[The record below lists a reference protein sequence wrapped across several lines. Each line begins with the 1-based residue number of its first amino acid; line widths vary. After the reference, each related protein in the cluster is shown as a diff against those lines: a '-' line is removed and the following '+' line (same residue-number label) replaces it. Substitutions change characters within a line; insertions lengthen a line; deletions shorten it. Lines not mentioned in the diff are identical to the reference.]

1 MSKAVRFQAL
11 DALRGLAIAL
21 MILVNTPGSWSAV
34 YSPLLHAPW
43 HGFTFADLV
52 FPGFLFV
59 VGAAMFFALK
69 QATLNAEWLRKIG
82 KRTLLMFL
90 CGLLLNWFWLHD
102 IATLRI
108 MGVLQRIALCY
119 GLAAVL
125 ILLLGSLGQG
135 ADPEQRQR
143 RIRRQLPLLALLLLC
158 GYWGL
163 LQLSADPYSVE
174 HNVVRQLDLMIF
186 GAAHLYQGFG
196 MAFDPEGLLSTLPA
210 IVNLLLGYWIAA
222 ELSLRK
228 PAAGVRWLWA
238 TGAVLVVLALL
249 LSLMWP
255 INKALWTG
263 SYVLLSGGLLVWLLA
278 LMVWLID
285 IRGASHLAE
294 PLRIYGTNPL
304 FIYML
309 SWIWAVVLSSLLVW
323 QQDGQ
328 MMSAYQYGFELLAAL
343 MPDKLA
349 SLLFAVAHVLLFW
362 LLSYWLYRRQIF
374 IKL

>member
-21 MILVNTPGSWSAV
+21 MILVNTPGSWSEV

-69 QATLNAEWLRKIG
+69 QATLDASWLVKIG

-90 CGLLLNWFWLHD
+90 CGLFLNWFWMHELD
-102 IATLRI
+102 SLRV

-119 GLAAVL
+119 GLAAL
-125 ILLLGSLGQG
+125 IILGLGALGQQT
-135 ADPEQRQR
+135 DIEQRQR
-143 RIRRQLPLLALLLLC
+143 RIRRQLPVLAALLLF

-163 LQLSADPYSVE
+163 LQLSPDPYSVE
-174 HNVVRQLDLMIF
+174 HNVVRQLDLILF
-186 GAAHLYQGFG
+186 GSAHLYQGFG

-210 IVNLLLGYWIAA
+210 IVNVLLGYWIAA
-222 ELSLRK
+222 ELSQRK

-238 TGAVLVVLALL
+238 TGAVLVVIALG
-249 LSLMWP
+249 LSLVWP
-255 INKALWTG
+255 LNKALWTG
-263 SYVLLSGGLLVWLLA
+263 SYVLFSGGLLVWLLA

-285 IRGASHLAE
+285 IRGATRLAE

-309 SWIWAVVLSSLLVW
+309 SWIWAVVLSKLWVW
-323 QQDGQ
+323 QQAGQ
-328 MMSAYQYGFELLAAL
+328 QMSAYQFGFEQLAIL
-343 MPDKLA
+343 MPAKLA
-349 SLLFAVAHVLLFW
+349 SLVFALAHVVLFW
-362 LLSYWLYRRQIF
+362 ALSYWLYRRQIF

>member
-69 QATLNAEWLRKIG
+69 QATLDGSWLVKIG

-90 CGLLLNWFWLHD
+90 CGLFLNWFWMHELD
-102 IATLRI
+102 SLRV

-119 GLAAVL
+119 GLAAL
-125 ILLLGSLGQG
+125 IILGLGAIGQQT
-135 ADPEQRQR
+135 DVEQRQR
-143 RIRRQLPLLALLLLC
+143 RIRRQLPVLAALLLI

-163 LQLSADPYSVE
+163 LQLSPDPYSVE
-174 HNVVRQLDLMIF
+174 HNVVRQLDLMLL
-186 GAAHLYQGFG
+186 GSAHLYQGFG

-210 IVNLLLGYWIAA
+210 IVNVLLGYWIAA
-222 ELSLRK
+222 ELSQRK

-238 TGAVLVVLALL
+238 TGAVLVVIALG

-263 SYVLLSGGLLVWLLA
+263 SYVLFSGGLLVWLLA

-285 IRGASHLAE
+285 IRGATRLAE

-309 SWIWAVVLSSLLVW
+309 SWIWAVVLSKLWVW
-323 QQDGQ
+323 QQAGQ
-328 MMSAYQYGFELLAAL
+328 QMSAYQYGFEQLAIL
-343 MPDKLA
+343 MPAKLA
-349 SLLFAVAHVLLFW
+349 SLVFALAHVVLFW
-362 LLSYWLYRRQIF
+362 ALSYWLYRKQIF

>member
-21 MILVNTPGSWSAV
+21 MILVNTPGSWSEV
-34 YSPLLHAPW
+34 YSALLHAPW

-69 QATLNAEWLRKIG
+69 QATLDRSWLLKIG

-90 CGLLLNWFWLHD
+90 CGLFLNWFWMHEL
-102 IATLRI
+102 ASLRV

-119 GLAAVL
+119 GLAAL
-125 ILLLGSLGQG
+125 IILGLGALGQQS
-135 ADPEQRQR
+135 DPEQRQR
-143 RIRRQLPLLALLLLC
+143 RIRRQLPFLAMLLLF

-163 LQLSADPYSVE
+163 LQLSPDPYSLE
-174 HNVVRQLDLMIF
+174 HNVVRQLDLLLF
-186 GAAHLYQGFG
+186 GSAHLYQGFG
-196 MAFDPEGLLSTLPA
+196 IPFDPEGLLSTLPA
-210 IVNLLLGYWIAA
+210 IVNVLLGYWIAA
-222 ELSLRK
+222 ELSQRK

-238 TGAVLVVLALL
+238 TGVVLVVLALGG
-249 LSLMWP
+249 SLVWP

-263 SYVLLSGGLLVWLLA
+263 TYVLFSGGLLVWLLA

-285 IRGASHLAE
+285 IRGATRLAE

-309 SWIWAVVLSSLLVW
+309 SWVWAVVLSKLLLW

-328 MMSAYQYGFELLAAL
+328 LMSAYQYGFELLAL
-343 MPDKLA
+343 GMPAKLA
-349 SLLFAVAHVLLFW
+349 SLVFALAHVVLFW
-362 LLSYWLYRRQIF
+362 ALSYWLYRKQIF